1 MRMRLPVD
9 RGGAPDARA
18 QGVAQLAS
26 RQRNMVGVIDI
37 GSNSLR
43 LVLYDRLSRSPKV
56 LFNEKVM
63 CALGRGL
70 NSSGRLN
77 PEGVVLARENIER
90 FTMLS
95 RQLGVGR
102 LDVLATSAVR
112 DAVDGPG
119 FVAEIEARNG
129 IKVTVIDGMR
139 EGRLSASG
147 VRAG

>member
-1 MRMRLPVD
+1 MSLSTD
-9 RGGAPDARA
+9 RARA
-18 QGVAQLAS
+18 DATRPELAPLAE
-26 RQRNMVGVIDI
+26 RQRNMIGVIDI

-43 LVLYDRLSRSPKV
+43 LVLYDRLCRSPKV

-70 NSSGRLN
+70 NSTGRLN

-112 DAVDGPG
+112 DAQDGPG
-119 FVAEIEARNG
+119 FVHDIESRLG
-129 IKVTVIDGMR
+129 IK
-139 EGRLSASG
+139 
-147 VRAG
+147 

>member
-1 MRMRLPVD
+1 MTNSLPVD
-9 RGGAPDARA
+9 RAGAADTAAPL
-18 QGVAQLAS
+18 VE

-43 LVLYDRLSRSPKV
+43 LVLYDRLCRSPKV

-70 NSSGRLN
+70 NSTGRLN

-95 RQLGVGR
+95 RQHDAFGVEPAR
-102 LDVLATSAVR
+102 AV
-112 DAVDGPG
+112 
-119 FVAEIEARNG
+119 
-129 IKVTVIDGMR
+129 
-139 EGRLSASG
+139 
-147 VRAG
+147 